1 MGQKGG
7 RKGTL
12 SRENSLGKNLEHSNG
27 SGAGCA
33 WHTEGG
39 GPRRKRS

>member
-1 MGQKGG
+1 MGLEVG

-27 SGAGCA
+27 SGAGSA
-33 WHTEGG
+33 
-39 GPRRKRS
+39 

>member
-1 MGQKGG
+1 MGTAEMGLEVG

-27 SGAGCA
+27 SGAGSA
-33 WHTEGG
+33 
-39 GPRRKRS
+39 